1 MFDASTGRTFPP
13 AGAKVSVPLIEPSVN
28 LMWIHL
34 SVSAVEAVPIRHAL
48 RWNGVQQHLW
58 IVRKEDSTNS
68 LATLESHAIVPQA
81 PLLWI
86 RLTFIV
92 LLLFF
97 DDDALFHLRDMRCF
111 GS

>member
-28 LMWIHL
+28 LMWIRL

-58 IVRKEDSTNS
+58 IVQGGLYQQFGDFGISCHSTTGS
-68 LATLESHAIVPQA
+68 TALESLNIHCP
-81 PLLWI
+81 PPFL
-86 RLTFIV
+86 
-92 LLLFF
+92 
-97 DDDALFHLRDMRCF
+97 
-111 GS
+111 